1 MNKLGLVLEGG
12 GLRAAYTAGV
22 LHWFKDNHVHVDFV
36 VGVSSGALLA
46 TLFVADEREAL
57 SLLAV
62 DYAARKEN
70 VGWSPLLR
78 EFAPVGYHYIFKDT
92 IQKALKLDMDKV
104 INAAIPLEVGVYDLF
119 EQKTLWLT
127 NKQLDK
133 QWKFVHAACVLPIAG
148 RAVKIGKK
156 RYLDAGL
163 TSMIAIDRSLA
174 NGCNR
179 HIVITTK
186 DKDFVRKQNSKL
198 LQFVL
203 DTLYWRFPIMKKQF
217 RVRTGIYYEEK
228 AKVEAL
234 EAKGE
239 AIFLR
244 PSKDLGVKRFTGQSE
259 QLRALYTLGYQD
271 CEDRRAHILDFI
283 QST

>member
-22 LHWFKDNHVHVDFV
+22 LRWFKDNHVNVDFV

-46 TLFVADEREAL
+46 TLFVADECEAL
-57 SLLAV
+57 STMAV
-62 DYAARKEN
+62 DYASRKEN

-92 IQKALKLDMDKV
+92 IQKSLKLDIEKA
-104 INAAIPLEVGVYDLF
+104 INANIPLEVGVYDLYD
-119 EQKTLWLT
+119 QKTLWLS

-133 QWKFVHAACVLPIAG
+133 QWQFVHAACVLPIAG
-148 RAVKIGKK
+148 RSVKIGKK

-186 DKDFVRKQNSKL
+186 DKDFVRKQNSKP
-198 LQFVL
+198 LQLVL
-203 DTLYWRFPIMKKQF
+203 DMMYWRFPIMKQQF

-244 PSKDLGVKRFTGQSE
+244 PSKDLGVKRFSGDYA
-259 QLRALYTLGYQD
+259 QLKALFDLGYQD
-271 CEDRRAHILDFI
+271 CEDRKDLILSFI
-283 QST
+283 K